1 MYGYK
6 FTSYQLSSFKLKNW
20 GHAIALRSK
29 PAPTYKP
36 SPVYKPAP
44 APTYKPV
51 PTPRYQIAHTPAYK
65 PAPTPAYKPEP
76 TPAYKPTPAS
86 AYKPTPAYK
95 PVPTPAYKPAPLAYK
110 PAPVSYKK
118 HPTSDKHVKYDFQY
132 GVANDYSGLNYAHNE
147 VRDGHATNGG
157 YSVLL
162 PDGRTQTVTYS
173 VGDAYSGF
181 VADVTYTGKW
191 VLKSQPF
198 SKILHISPQIRSL
211 QGKAVE
217 RLGTI

>member
-1 MYGYK
+1 M
-6 FTSYQLSSFKLKNW
+6 
-20 GHAIALRSK
+20 

-44 APTYKPV
+44 SPAPVHAPDYKIAPVPTPAYKPAPSPAYKPAPAYKPV
-51 PTPRYQIAHTPAYK
+51 PTTAYK
-65 PAPTPAYKPEP
+65 PAPTPAYKP
-76 TPAYKPTPAS
+76 T
-86 AYKPTPAYK
+86 
-95 PVPTPAYKPAPLAYK
+95 PTPAYKPASAPAYK
-110 PAPVSYKK
+110 PAPVSYKE

-181 VADVTYTGKW
+181 VADVTYTGK
-191 VLKSQPF
+191 
-198 SKILHISPQIRSL
+198 
-211 QGKAVE
+211 
-217 RLGTI
+217 

>member
-1 MYGYK
+1 M
-6 FTSYQLSSFKLKNW
+6 
-20 GHAIALRSK
+20 

-44 APTYKPV
+44 AS
-51 PTPRYQIAHTPAYK
+51 AYK
-65 PAPTPAYKPEP
+65 IAPVP
-76 TPAYKPTPAS
+76 TPAYKPTPIYKPVPSS

-95 PVPTPAYKPAPLAYK
+95 PVPTTAYKPAPTPAYKPTPTPAYK

-118 HPTSDKHVKYDFQY
+118 HPTSDKHVKYGFQY

-181 VADVTYTGKW
+181 VADVTYTGK
-191 VLKSQPF
+191 
-198 SKILHISPQIRSL
+198 
-211 QGKAVE
+211 
-217 RLGTI
+217 

>member
-1 MYGYK
+1 M
-6 FTSYQLSSFKLKNW
+6 
-20 GHAIALRSK
+20 

-44 APTYKPV
+44 PPAYKPTPVPTPAYKPTPTYKPV
-51 PTPRYQIAHTPAYK
+51 PTSAYKPTPAYRPVPTTAYK
-65 PAPTPAYKPEP
+65 PAPTPAYKPAP
-76 TPAYKPTPAS
+76 IT
-86 AYKPTPAYK
+86 
-95 PVPTPAYKPAPLAYK
+95 AYKPAAAPAYK
-110 PAPVSYKK
+110 PAPVSYKE
-118 HPTSDKHVKYDFQY
+118 HPTSDKHVKYGFQY

-181 VADVTYTGKW
+181 VADVTYTGK
-191 VLKSQPF
+191 
-198 SKILHISPQIRSL
+198 
-211 QGKAVE
+211 
-217 RLGTI
+217 

>member
-1 MYGYK
+1 M
-6 FTSYQLSSFKLKNW
+6 
-20 GHAIALRSK
+20 
-29 PAPTYKP
+29 PVPTYKP

-44 APTYKPV
+44 APDYKIAPV
-51 PTPRYQIAHTPAYK
+51 PTPAYKPAPSPAYKPAPAYTPVPTTAYK
-65 PAPTPAYKPEP
+65 PAPTPAYKP
-76 TPAYKPTPAS
+76 T
-86 AYKPTPAYK
+86 
-95 PVPTPAYKPAPLAYK
+95 PTPAYKPASAPAYK
-110 PAPVSYKK
+110 PAPVSYKE

-181 VADVTYTGKW
+181 VADVTYTGK
-191 VLKSQPF
+191 
-198 SKILHISPQIRSL
+198 
-211 QGKAVE
+211 
-217 RLGTI
+217 

>member
-1 MYGYK
+1 MP
-6 FTSYQLSSFKLKNW
+6 N
-20 GHAIALRSK
+20 
-29 PAPTYKP
+29 PTYKP

-44 APTYKPV
+44 AS
-51 PTPRYQIAHTPAYK
+51 AYK
-65 PAPTPAYKPEP
+65 IAPVP
-76 TPAYKPTPAS
+76 TPAYKPTPIYKPVPSS

-95 PVPTPAYKPAPLAYK
+95 PVPTTAYKPAPTPTYKPTSAYK
-110 PAPVSYKK
+110 PAPTPTYKSASVPAYKTAPVSYKK
-118 HPTSDKHVKYDFQY
+118 HPTSDKHVKYGFQY

-181 VADVTYTGKW
+181 VADVTYTGK
-191 VLKSQPF
+191 
-198 SKILHISPQIRSL
+198 
-211 QGKAVE
+211 
-217 RLGTI
+217 

>member
-1 MYGYK
+1 M
-6 FTSYQLSSFKLKNW
+6 
-20 GHAIALRSK
+20 

-44 APTYKPV
+44 PPAYKPTPVPTPAYKPTPTYKPV
-51 PTPRYQIAHTPAYK
+51 PTSAYKPTPAYRPVPTTAYK
-65 PAPTPAYKPEP
+65 PAPTPAYKP
-76 TPAYKPTPAS
+76 A
-86 AYKPTPAYK
+86 
-95 PVPTPAYKPAPLAYK
+95 PAPYK
-110 PAPVSYKK
+110 E
-118 HPTSDKHVKYDFQY
+118 HPTSDKHVKYGFQY

-181 VADVTYTGKW
+181 VADVTYTGK
-191 VLKSQPF
+191 
-198 SKILHISPQIRSL
+198 
-211 QGKAVE
+211 
-217 RLGTI
+217 

>member
-1 MYGYK
+1 MP
-6 FTSYQLSSFKLKNW
+6 N
-20 GHAIALRSK
+20 
-29 PAPTYKP
+29 PTYKP

-44 APTYKPV
+44 AS
-51 PTPRYQIAHTPAYK
+51 AYK
-65 PAPTPAYKPEP
+65 IAPVP
-76 TPAYKPTPAS
+76 TPAYKPTPIYKPVPSS

-95 PVPTPAYKPAPLAYK
+95 PVPTTAYKPAPTPAYKPTPTPAYK

-118 HPTSDKHVKYDFQY
+118 HPTSDKHVKYGFQY
-132 GVANDYSGLNYAHNE
+132 GVADDYSGLNYAHNE

-181 VADVTYTGKW
+181 VADVTYTGK
-191 VLKSQPF
+191 
-198 SKILHISPQIRSL
+198 
-211 QGKAVE
+211 
-217 RLGTI
+217 